1 MQTLAD
7 LEIKMR
13 DTSGGN
19 IAVPEDKE
27 LLSKIP
33 LLSSPIKSAQSAVS
47 QLVQKEEQKKV
58 DAQSLV
64 EQAAKEKRSE
74 MGLTVTGRSEQEQEE
89 LDSYLKG
96 L

>member
-33 LLSSPIKSAQSAVS
+33 LLSNPIKSAQSAVS
-47 QLVQKEEQKKV
+47 QLVQKEE
-58 DAQSLV
+58 
-64 EQAAKEKRSE
+64 
-74 MGLTVTGRSEQEQEE
+74 
-89 LDSYLKG
+89 
-96 L
+96 